1 MKPKNGRDVGRFVLN
16 FTFNRLK
23 HNVRQI
29 DTHHIE
35 AIAWQVVHLGPHETA
50 ACTGFVLNDGVDGAA
65 FLFEHHLLM
74 SCRQIRFTAGWEGLP
89 IHEVLL
95 RTRRHGL
102 RSCVLWHESCQTKAH
117 CT

>member
-1 MKPKNGRDVGRFVLN
+1 MEPKDGRDVGRFVLN

-23 HNVRQI
+23 HNVWQI

-35 AIAWQVVHLGPHETA
+35 AIAWQVVHLSPHEAA

-65 FLFEHHLLM
+65 FLFEHHLLVP
-74 SCRQIRFTAGWEGLP
+74 CRQIRLTAGWEGLP
-89 IHEVLL
+89 IHDVLF

-102 RSCVLWHESCQTKAH
+102 RSCVVRHEGCQTKAH